1 MSEPNA
7 IESDDNDPRLA
18 GLLAWRQQLIASGAV
33 SAQAFKEAHV
43 RMVLRS
49 GRTDAEQIRMMLPD
63 PVGEHADAM
72 ALVLAEVPGD
82 GAPVRSGEIS
92 FAPEEFAH
100 YTPIG
105 QGGAPAPIAL
115 RRGGDGALEL
125 SWPTYE
131 APFVVYRVVS
141 SEEEAP
147 YSPDRAHMVAATISA
162 ETVDEREAAAAVR
175 HYQVWVNAGTTREE
189 ALAAQPRLHATGLVV
204 AGVCGMAVRDD
215 FGRVIGQWTVFPGVR
230 TVHVERIPFEESA
243 LGGPHY
249 RILAGEENLGGFV
262 DAEAE
267 GGRRYIYRARCE
279 VIVDGVG
286 RLSEATE
293 AEVAVTTLLIPV
305 ADLSLTV
312 RASDPVTVDLAWT
325 PPPGGRVAI
334 FRTAVGPRAG
344 AEADEMPET
353 AMEQAGLHPE
363 HRLTHPVSQEV
374 DAHARPRAVIT
385 GVPWPHDWSRAY
397 FTPVTLVGG
406 RARLGKT
413 ASIVRTAP
421 IRDVALIEYC
431 NKQVLTFGWPDGAA
445 AVIVHLAGKAHDP
458 RTGLS
463 GRSYEI
469 TLEDYERYGG
479 MQFTGE
485 LPPGGC
491 SLHLAAVAF
500 SAGRRVLG
508 DVTSII
514 YDGLL
519 RLWYS
524 VQIGRDSAGW
534 PMTAALAVRAE
545 VDVRGSPPFVL
556 VHNPDRI
563 PLSVNDGQ
571 PVDVAPV
578 NERGE
583 YVSPPSKEIRYS
595 SITAYGCGELW
606 VGDVRYR
613 TGWIRLF
620 ANLGDPKRLR
630 RLALLDPPV
639 STLRLTGSPI

>member
-7 IESDDNDPRLA
+7 IEDDDNDPRLA

-33 SAQAFKEAHV
+33 SAHNFKEAHV

-72 ALVLAEVPGD
+72 ARVLSEFPREA
-82 GAPVRSGEIS
+82 ALLRSGEVS
-92 FAPEEFAH
+92 FSPDEFAPFSHFEQSGI
-100 YTPIG
+100 PS
-105 QGGAPAPIAL
+105 PMAL

-125 SWPTYE
+125 SWPPYE
-131 APFVVYRVVS
+131 APFVVYRVIS
-141 SEEEAP
+141 SEDESP
-147 YSPDRAHMVAATISA
+147 YSPDRAHVVAATIAA
-162 ETVDEREAAAAVR
+162 EAVDGRDTAGAVR
-175 HYQVWVNAGTTREE
+175 HYQVWVNAGTSRAE

-204 AGVCGMAVRDD
+204 AGVRGMAIRDD

-230 TVHVERIPFEESA
+230 TVHVERIPVEESA

-249 RILAGEENLGGFV
+249 RILAGGQNFGGFV
-262 DAEAE
+262 DSDAE
-267 GGRRYIYRARCE
+267 GGRRYMYRARCE

-286 RLSEATE
+286 RLSEAAE
-293 AEVAVTTLLIPV
+293 AEVAVTAQLVPV
-305 ADLSLTV
+305 ADLSLIE
-312 RASDPVTVDLAWT
+312 RATDPVTVDLAWT
-325 PPPGGRVAI
+325 PPPAGRVAI
-334 FRTAVGPRAG
+334 FRTADGPRAG
-344 AEADEMPET
+344 AEADEILET
-353 AMEQAGLHPE
+353 ALEQVGLDTE
-363 HRLTHPVSQEV
+363 HRLTHPASQEL
-374 DAHARPRAVIT
+374 DEDARPRAVMA
-385 GVPWPHDWSRAY
+385 GVPWPRDWSRAY

-413 ASIVRTAP
+413 ASIVRTEP
-421 IRDVALIEYC
+421 IRDVELIEYC
-431 NKQVLTFGWPDGAA
+431 NKQVLAFGWPDGAA
-445 AVIVHLAGKAHDP
+445 AVNVHIAGKGHDP

-469 TLEDYERYGG
+469 TAEDYERYGG

-491 SLHLAAVAF
+491 SLHLVPVAF

-508 DVTSII
+508 DVTSIT

-534 PMTAALAVRAE
+534 PVTAAVAVWAE
-545 VDVRGSPPFVL
+545 VDVKGSPPFVL

-571 PVDVAPV
+571 SVDVAPV

-583 YVSPPSKEIRYS
+583 FVSPPSKELRYS
-595 SITAYGCGELW
+595 SIAAYGCGEVW
-606 VGDVRYR
+606 VGDVRFR

-620 ANLGDPKRLR
+620 ANIGDPKRLR

-639 STLRLTGSPI
+639 STLRLTGAPA

>member
-7 IESDDNDPRLA
+7 IEGDDNDPRLA

-33 SAQAFKEAHV
+33 SAHNFKEAHV

-72 ALVLAEVPGD
+72 ARVLSEVPD
-82 GAPVRSGEIS
+82 ERARLRSGEIS
-92 FAPEEFAH
+92 FSPDEFALF
-100 YTPIG
+100 TPIEQSG
-105 QGGAPAPIAL
+105 VPAPVAL

-131 APFVVYRVVS
+131 APFVVYRVIS
-141 SEEEAP
+141 SENESP
-147 YSPDRAHMVAATISA
+147 YSPDRAHVVAATIAA
-162 ETVDEREAAAAVR
+162 EAVDERDAASAVR
-175 HYQVWVNAGTTREE
+175 HYQVWVNAGTSREE

-204 AGVCGMAVRDD
+204 AGVRGMAVRDD

-230 TVHVERIPFEESA
+230 AVHVERIPIEESA

-249 RILAGEENLGGFV
+249 RILAGDQNFGGFV
-262 DAEAE
+262 DTDAE
-267 GGRRYIYRARCE
+267 GGRRYVYRARCE

-286 RLSEATE
+286 RLSEAAE
-293 AEVAVTTLLIPV
+293 AEVAVTAVLAPV

-312 RASDPVTVDLAWT
+312 RATDPVTVDLTWT
-325 PPPGGRVAI
+325 PPPAGRVVMY
-334 FRTAVGPRAG
+334 RTPDGPRAG
-344 AEADEMPET
+344 AEADEIPET
-353 AMEQAGLHPE
+353 AMAQVGLYAE
-363 HRLTHPVSQEV
+363 HRLTHPVSQGLDE
-374 DAHARPRAVIT
+374 HARPRAVIA
-385 GVPWPHDWSRAY
+385 GVPWPRDWSRAY
-397 FTPVTLVGG
+397 FTPVTLVSG

-413 ASIVRTAP
+413 TSIVRTAP
-421 IRDVALIEYC
+421 IRDVELVEYC

-445 AVIVHLAGKAHDP
+445 AVVVYLAGKGHDP
-458 RTGLS
+458 RAGLS

-485 LPPGGC
+485 LPSGGC
-491 SLHLAAVAF
+491 SLHLAPVAF

-508 DVTSII
+508 EITSIT

-524 VQIGRDSAGW
+524 VQIARDSAGW
-534 PMTAALAVRAE
+534 PVTAALVVRGE
-545 VDVRGSPPFVL
+545 VEVKGSPPFVL

-571 PVDVAPV
+571 PVDVALV

-583 YVSPPSKEIRYS
+583 IDLPPSKEIRYS
-595 SITAYGCGELW
+595 SIAAYGRGEVW
-606 VGDVRYR
+606 VGDVRFR

-639 STLRLTGSPI
+639 AALRLTGAPV